1 MLDGFKKFIMRGNV
15 LDLAVAF
22 VMGAAFTQ
30 VVNALV
36 NDIIMPLIT
45 AIVGKPSYDNLTF
58 TVHNSVFKYGSLIT
72 AVINFLCVAAAI
84 YFLIIVPLNAMAER
98 RRRRLGLSEKA
109 AEPEETEKILLAEIR
124 DILAAQRGPGVG

>member
-58 TVHNSVFKYGSLIT
+58 KVHNSVFKYGNLIT

-84 YFLIIVPLNAMAER
+84 DFRIIVPLNALADR

-124 DILAAQRGPGVG
+124 DILAAQRGPGIG

>member
-124 DILAAQRGPGVG
+124 DILAAQRGPSVG

>member
-1 MLDGFKKFIMRGNV
+1 MLAGFKKFIMRGNV

-22 VMGAAFTQ
+22 IMGAAFTQ

-58 TVHNSVFKYGSLIT
+58 KLHHSVFRYGSLIT

-84 YFLIIVPLNAMAER
+84 YFMIIVPLNAMAER
-98 RRRRLGLSEKA
+98 RRRKLGLSEKA

-124 DILAAQRGPGVG
+124 DILAGQRGPGIG